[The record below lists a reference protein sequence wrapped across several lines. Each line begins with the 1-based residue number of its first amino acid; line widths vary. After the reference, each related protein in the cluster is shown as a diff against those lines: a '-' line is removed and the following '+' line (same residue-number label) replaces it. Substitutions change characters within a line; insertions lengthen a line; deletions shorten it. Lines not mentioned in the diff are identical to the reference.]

1 MGHLIWK
8 TLSVSVYSVFLLI
21 FVAPFIH
28 RKGLDIVQLDVIGK
42 FNKILFVLKV
52 IVEYVVK
59 GESHWKLNKKKVKS
73 NKVEAKFVTVQ
84 GEVCM
89 KIYNEK
95 MSIKIKRRLISP
107 NKNAV

>member
-21 FVAPFIH
+21 FVAPFFH

-42 FNKILFVLKV
+42 SNKLLFVLKV
-52 IVEYVVK
+52 IAEYVK

-95 MSIKIKRRLISP
+95 MSIKVKKEINIPK
-107 NKNAV
+107 

>member
-52 IVEYVVK
+52 IVEYVK

-95 MSIKIKRRLISP
+95 MSIKVKKEINIPK
-107 NKNAV
+107 

>member
-1 MGHLIWK
+1 MKIHGSPYLEDA
-8 TLSVSVYSVFLLI
+8 LSFSLFSFSPNL
-21 FVAPFIH
+21 VAPFIH

-42 FNKILFVLKV
+42 SNKILFVLKV
-52 IVEYVVK
+52 IVEYVAI

-95 MSIKIKRRLISP
+95 MSIKVKKEINIPK
-107 NKNAV
+107 